1 MSNSRGFSFLLK
13 DKAKI
18 IEKINQFTDIRKN
31 PEIKLKDII
40 TSVVLMPF
48 YGITSLLGFDRLS
61 RKEQFKKLF
70 GSNRKMVAS
79 DSTIKRALMWL
90 KEQEVETFQS
100 SFLKLFEE
108 ENLSKIQLTEKGKY
122 RRIGIMDG
130 SQMGNHYVEVLTLL
144 GKTDYPVMMVNSEKR
159 GKELPSAKLLLKQAH
174 EKLKESFPQ
183 LFLLDS
189 LYFNKHTFHDIVTNH
204 KSHLLIK
211 SEDPTFREVLREAK
225 LILDNKDK
233 LDTQDIIETKGF
245 DSKRWCSWWIEI
257 TSGDFAGYPVRIAH
271 LTEYYP
277 KRKKL
282 QHSECWITTTDLS
295 LFPEEIREAAHLR
308 WHIENNVFKRLS
320 HLTGTKRFYFKDSKP
335 FFNMLKLFC
344 AAIAL
349 FDILF
354 NILQQDKEY
363 FKSILDGIK
372 LTWKNIF
379 SQIEETLEPD
389 IFI

>member
-1 MSNSRGFSFLLK
+1 MVLK
-13 DKAKI
+13 
-18 IEKINQFTDIRKN
+18 
-31 PEIKLKDII
+31 
-40 TSVVLMPF
+40 
-48 YGITSLLGFDRLS
+48 
-61 RKEQFKKLF
+61 
-70 GSNRKMVAS
+70 
-79 DSTIKRALMWL
+79 
-90 KEQEVETFQS
+90 
-100 SFLKLFEE
+100 
-108 ENLSKIQLTEKGKY
+108 
-122 RRIGIMDG
+122 
-130 SQMGNHYVEVLTLL
+130 MGNHYVEVLTLL
-144 GKTDYPVMMVNSEKR
+144 GKTDYPVMVVNSEKR

-174 EKLKESFPQ
+174 EKLKANFPQ

-189 LYFNKHTFHDIVTNH
+189 LYFNKHIFNDILTNYN
-204 KSHLLIK
+204 SNLLIK
-211 SEDPTFREVLREAK
+211 SEETSFREVLKEAK

-245 DSKRWCSWWIEI
+245 DSKRWCSYWIEI

-282 QHSECWITTTDLS
+282 QHVECLNHYNRLLSSALRKSEKQLIFS
-295 LFPEEIREAAHLR
+295 LN
-308 WHIENNVFKRLS
+308 IENNVFKRLS

-354 NILQQDKEY
+354 NILQQDKEF

-379 SQIEETLEPD
+379 SQIEETLEPN

>member
-1 MSNSRGFSFLLK
+1 
-13 DKAKI
+13 
-18 IEKINQFTDIRKN
+18 
-31 PEIKLKDII
+31 
-40 TSVVLMPF
+40 MPF
-48 YGITSLLGFDRLS
+48 YGVTSLLGFDRLS
-61 RKEQFKKLF
+61 RKKQFKKLF

-90 KEQEVETFQS
+90 NEKEAESFQG

-108 ENLSKIQLTEKGKY
+108 ENLSRIQLTEKGKY

-144 GKTDYPVMMVNSEKR
+144 GKTDYPVMVVNSEKR

-174 EKLKESFPQ
+174 EKLKANFPQ

-189 LYFNKHTFHDIVTNH
+189 LYFNKHTFQDILTNYN
-204 KSHLLIK
+204 SHLLIK
-211 SEDPTFREVLREAK
+211 SEETSFREVLREAK

-245 DSKRWCSWWIEI
+245 DSKRWCSYWIEI

-282 QHSECWITTTDLS
+282 QHVECFNHYNRLLSSALRKSEKQLIFS
-295 LFPEEIREAAHLR
+295 LN
-308 WHIENNVFKRLS
+308 IENNVFKRLS

-354 NILQQDKEY
+354 NILQQDKEF

-379 SQIEETLEPD
+379 SQIEETLEPN

>member
-1 MSNSRGFSFLLK
+1 MQNSKVFGFLLK
-13 DKAKI
+13 NKAKI
-18 IEKINQFTDIRKN
+18 IEKTSQFTDIRKN
-31 PEIKLKDII
+31 PEIRLKDII
-40 TSVVLMPF
+40 TSIVLMPF
-48 YGITSLLGFDRLS
+48 YGVSSLLGFDRLS
-61 RKEQFKKLF
+61 RKKQFKKLF

-90 KEQEVETFQS
+90 KEGEVESFQS

-108 ENLSKIQLTEKGKY
+108 ENLSRVQLTEKGKY

-144 GKTDYPVMMVNSEKR
+144 GKTDYPVMVVNSEKR

-174 EKLKESFPQ
+174 EKLKDNFPQ

-189 LYFNKHTFHDIVTNH
+189 LYFNKHIFNDILTNYN
-204 KSHLLIK
+204 SHLLIK
-211 SEDPTFREVLREAK
+211 SEEASFREVLREAK

-233 LDTQDIIETKGF
+233 LVTQDIIETKGF
-245 DSKRWCSWWIEI
+245 DSKRLCSYWIEI

-282 QHSECWITTTDLS
+282 QHLECWITTTDFS
-295 LFPEEIREAAHLR
+295 LLPEEIREAAHLR

-320 HLTGTKRFYFKDSKP
+320 HLTATKRFYFKDSKP
-335 FFNMLKLFC
+335 FFNMLKLFF

-349 FDILF
+349 FDILIK
-354 NILQQDKEY
+354 ILQQDEDL
-363 FKSILDGIK
+363 FKSILNGIK

-379 SQIEETLEPD
+379 SQIEETLEPN

>member
-1 MSNSRGFSFLLK
+1 VQDSKGFGFLLK
-13 DKAKI
+13 NKAKI
-18 IEKINQFTDIRKN
+18 IEKTSQFTDIRKN

-40 TSVVLMPF
+40 TSIVLMPF
-48 YGITSLLGFDRLS
+48 YGVTSLLGFDRLS
-61 RKEQFKKLF
+61 RKKQYKKLF
-70 GSNRKMVAS
+70 RSNRKMVAS

-90 KEQEVETFQS
+90 NEKEAERFQG

-108 ENLSKIQLTEKGKY
+108 ENLSRIQLTEKGKY

-144 GKTDYPVMMVNSEKR
+144 GKTDYPVMVVNSEKR

-174 EKLKESFPQ
+174 EKLKKSFPQ

-189 LYFNKHTFHDIVTNH
+189 LYFNKRTFQDIVTNYN
-204 KSHLLIK
+204 SNLLIK
-211 SEDPTFREVLREAK
+211 SEETSFREVLKEAK

-245 DSKRWCSWWIEI
+245 DSVRLCSFRIEI

-282 QHSECWITTTDLS
+282 QHVECWITTTDLS
-295 LFPEEIREAAHLR
+295 LLPEEIREAAHLR

-354 NILQQDKEY
+354 NILQQDKEF

>member
-1 MSNSRGFSFLLK
+1 MPNNKGFSFLLK